1 METQNYNYQDPNVIQ
16 LEEGRVA
23 KKFFAQ
29 VFLWMFVAL
38 SLSAVSA
45 YIFISNPSFISGL
58 VSLNEAGEPT
68 GLSGLGFAV
77 QFAPL
82 ILVLTMS
89 FALSKLSYPALI
101 ALFVGYSVTMGL
113 SLSFLLMRYS
123 TSSIVVCFISAAAIF
138 GLMAFMGYTTNVD
151 LTKFGSLLFI
161 GLIGLIIASVINMFM
176 GSSTMEYILSFLG
189 VAIFTGLTAYDV
201 QKIKRFGQGYELS
214 GETELHVDAK
224 KAGIIAALTLY
235 LDFINIFIYLLRIFG
250 DRRN

>member
-38 SLSAVSA
+38 SLSALAAFTFVT
-45 YIFISNPSFISGL
+45 NPALMG
-58 VSLNEAGEPT
+58 SLLKTNEFGET
-68 GLSGLGFAV
+68 SGLSGLGYIV

-82 ILVLTMS
+82 VLVLTMS

-101 ALFVGYSVTMGL
+101 TLFITYSVTMGL
-113 SLSFLLMRYS
+113 SLSFLALRYS
-123 TSSIVVCFISAAAIF
+123 SSSIMICFVSAAAIF

-151 LTKFGSLLFI
+151 LSKFGSILFI
-161 GLIGLIIASVINMFM
+161 GLIGLVIASVINWFV
-176 GSSTMEYILSFLG
+176 GSSTLEYLLSFAG

-201 QKIKRFGQGYELS
+201 QKIKRFGEGYELS
-214 GETELHVDAK
+214 GETELRVDAK

-235 LDFINIFIYLLRIFG
+235 LDFIMIFIYLLRIFG
-250 DRRN
+250 DRR